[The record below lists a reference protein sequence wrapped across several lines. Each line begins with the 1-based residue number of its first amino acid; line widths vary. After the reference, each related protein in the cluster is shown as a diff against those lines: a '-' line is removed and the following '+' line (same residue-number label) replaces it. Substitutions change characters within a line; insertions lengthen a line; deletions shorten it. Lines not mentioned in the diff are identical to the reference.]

1 MLKDSSSIE
10 PPANEDETKTK
21 KGLFSFLHQENL
33 TQEEFETNINT
44 LLLAIFKE
52 KGNKSLLL
60 IEKKSIILMI
70 DFSIKYNNSILV
82 FKLLINLAQ
91 FKNWGKSNEKKI
103 GYNIDFI
110 EQILNCFKKIC
121 ELYNFSKNSIKST

>member
-1 MLKDSSSIE
+1 M
-10 PPANEDETKTK
+10 N
-21 KGLFSFLHQENL
+21 N
-33 TQEEFETNINT
+33 

-70 DFSIKYNNSILV
+70 DFSIKCNNSILV
-82 FKLLINLAQ
+82 FKLLLNLAQ
-91 FKNWGKSNEKKI
+91 FKNLGKSNEKKI

-110 EQILNCFKKIC
+110 EQILNCF
-121 ELYNFSKNSIKST
+121 

>member
-1 MLKDSSSIE
+1 MLNDSSSIE

-103 GYNIDFI
+103 CYNIDFI

-121 ELYNFSKNSIKST
+121 ELYDFSKNSLKST